1 MHKTKLGVTVGMLG
15 AAIYFIG
22 MIGGITVM
30 VLLAGYVLLSEQN
43 EWLRKSAV
51 KAVLLFLFFEFLF
64 ALVQLIPNIIGTI
77 DDMAAIFKGNFGV
90 AVLVK
95 ISTAVTS
102 LLELIKKLLFIGLG
116 VKAFNQGTIKVPIID
131 GLLNRH
137 MQ

>member
-15 AAIYFIG
+15 AAIYFTG
-22 MIGGITVM
+22 LIGGITAM
-30 VLLAGYVLLSEQN
+30 ILLAGYVLLSEEN

-51 KAVLLFLFFEFLF
+51 KAVLLFLLFEFLF
-64 ALVQLIPNIIGTI
+64 VLVHLIPDVIGTI
-77 DDMAAIFKGNFGV
+77 DDAVAIFKGSFSI

-102 LLELIKKLLFIGLG
+102 LLKLAEKLLFIGLG
-116 VKAFNQGTIKVPIID
+116 VKAINQGTIKVPVID
-131 GLLNRH
+131 SLLNRH